1 MSTIDISGLG
11 IKFDIS
17 QSNLSVRRLFGRVFP
32 FVDVETD
39 TTDTYWAL
47 RDVSLTVDEGETLGI
62 IGGNGA
68 GKTTLLR
75 TIAGVFEPDEGD
87 IETNGNVS
95 PLMSLGI
102 GFDPS
107 LSGRHNIYLNAA
119 YLGLSKAETEQLV
132 PEIIEFAELEEFIDR
147 PVRTYSSGMKVR
159 LGFAIATNIDP
170 DILLLDEVMSV
181 GDADFQEK
189 SQRRMD
195 EMLEQ
200 SRVIVI
206 ASHSMSFVTDNCDKA
221 VYLEDGR
228 VAATGNPETVVE
240 AYTG

>member
-1 MSTIDISGLG
+1 MSVIDISGLG
-11 IKFDIS
+11 IKFALS
-17 QSNLSVRRLFGRVFP
+17 QPNLSVRQLFGRMLP
-32 FVDVETD
+32 FTDVETGSG
-39 TTDTYWAL
+39 DTYWAL
-47 RDVSLTVDEGETLGI
+47 RDVSLTAEEGQTVGI
-62 IGGNGA
+62 IGSNGA

-75 TIAGVFEPDEGD
+75 TIAGVFTPDRGKVV
-87 IETNGNVS
+87 TNGDVS
-95 PLMSLGI
+95 PLMSLGV

-119 YLGLSKAETEQLV
+119 YLGLSKAETERLV
-132 PEIIEFAELEEFIDR
+132 PEIVQFAELEEFIDR

-159 LGFAIATNIDP
+159 LGFATATTINP

-195 EMLEQ
+195 EMIEQ

-206 ASHSMSFVTDNCDKA
+206 ATHNMQFVEEECDIA
-221 VYLEDGR
+221 VYLDDGQ
-228 VAATGNPETVVE
+228 VAAVGEPGTVVE

>member
-1 MSTIDISGLG
+1 MSVIDISRLG
-11 IKFDIS
+11 IKFNITQTD
-17 QSNLSVRRLFGRVFP
+17 LSVRRLFGRAVP
-32 FVDVETD
+32 FVDVETE

-47 RDVSLTVDEGETLGI
+47 RDVSLTVDEGQTLGI

-75 TIAGVFEPDEGD
+75 TIAGVFAPDEGN
-87 IETNGNVS
+87 IVTNGDVS

-119 YLGLSKAETEQLV
+119 YLGLSKAETERLV
-132 PEIIEFAELEEFIDR
+132 PDIIEFAELQEFIDR

-189 SQRRMD
+189 SQRQMD
-195 EMLEQ
+195 AMLEQ
-200 SRVIVI
+200 SRVIVV
-206 ASHSMSFVTDNCDKA
+206 ASHSMSFVEENCDKA
-221 VYLEDGR
+221 VYLDDGR
-228 VAATGNPETVVE
+228 VAATGDPETVVE